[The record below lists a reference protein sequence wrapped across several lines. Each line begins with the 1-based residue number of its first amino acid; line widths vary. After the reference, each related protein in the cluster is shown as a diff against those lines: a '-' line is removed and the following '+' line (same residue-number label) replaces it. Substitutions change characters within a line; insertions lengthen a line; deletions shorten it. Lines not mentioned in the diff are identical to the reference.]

1 MSPQTVDG
9 MHCTMCERGKK
20 AHIQSHSHPLP
31 MPPETQQEVS
41 ALLVECLSLSTES
54 CLEPQ
59 GNSAA
64 TTLFLQLR
72 KHAKLLKEVGRLG
85 SVPLEPISGAPTV
98 LKGGSFWGGQN
109 VSPSPFYTPLLFGTE
124 LPKADGCADS
134 LQIRADLRS
143 SQRANQKQLSS
154 AGVREGLCC
163 PLLAPQESAEGI
175 YFIRF
180 IFTHYFFGPIRE
192 GRRRTVRAQVQMR
205 DRDIGQDPNYGSMAD
220 IGSEVTTKLYCFGI
234 WPPNHDMTGTEL
246 HLSYFKS
253 IMVGSWQR
261 FG

>member
-20 AHIQSHSHPLP
+20 VHIQSHSHPLP

-98 LKGGSFWGGQN
+98 LKGGGAVFEGGRTSRPRLFTRHCSLALSF
-109 VSPSPFYTPLLFGTE
+109 
-124 LPKADGCADS
+124 
-134 LQIRADLRS
+134 
-143 SQRANQKQLSS
+143 QKQTAALTAYKLELICAQARGLIKNSS
-154 AGVREGLCC
+154 AQPE
-163 PLLAPQESAEGI
+163 
-175 YFIRF
+175 
-180 IFTHYFFGPIRE
+180 
-192 GRRRTVRAQVQMR
+192 
-205 DRDIGQDPNYGSMAD
+205 
-220 IGSEVTTKLYCFGI
+220 
-234 WPPNHDMTGTEL
+234 
-246 HLSYFKS
+246 
-253 IMVGSWQR
+253 
-261 FG
+261 